1 MISQQHIY
9 SNVIHISFGSRDA
22 RLCHGFAWSTAIIIC
37 VARLCNGF
45 AWSTTLMAPKIQRN
59 AQDDFCSVVALS
71 TGHAVKSVLESFRLN
86 TRLSV
91 SVETARKD
99 ARKKLYE
106 LPNTETPFGAI
117 CRTTTVQGK
126 KGSIDVYHVNPAAFL
141 YHALLV
147 STAFRELL
155 MNCHTNGNGNY
166 TIVLY
171 LDEATP
177 GNQQRPDKGRTTQC
191 IFYSILEFPK
201 WFISRACGWLPFG
214 YVYATELKEA
224 DLNDSMLVRFIVKEF
239 CKEGFDGCD
248 FALTFTNARGGDD
261 TYRFE
266 VKCQVADW
274 PQHGKTFRVKGFGG
288 TVCCFKCANCIG
300 RCAPFQDRVL
310 THFTEPD
317 FTKFIPHTHDTI
329 LELVTHLEQT
339 ALLGNKGALRK
350 EEKHT
355 GFLYDADGLMF
366 DPEVRSKMPL
376 PQAGIIDWMH
386 TLVASGGIAQYQVN
400 KLVLLLGLYDIIPA
414 EIDEWV
420 AAITLPKGYTKLR
433 KTFFVDRIVTKP
445 TGHIRAFAAE
455 MLTAIVVLDMFL
467 DIIVAP
473 MNIAA
478 LTDHISCFT
487 LLACLTAILQ
497 KGDIAQ
503 VPDFRI
509 AVRSHHIMFLQLYE
523 DVFKTKGH
531 ALHHV
536 ADDWVFWGVLL
547 SCFAPER
554 THQVMK
560 KVMKFSYTKATKST
574 LAYAVNKWFD
584 NMNLVHAFAP
594 THFIASVYAVDAGPV
609 MYIRGSQARVS
620 QWCKRLRTPL
630 GQLAEGDLVRY
641 SGADT
646 QISSGFGFVVGF
658 ALFQLMNGS
667 SVFAAVLK
675 LCVRN
680 AEGRLVSTNN
690 YGLIM
695 SDQVS
700 AIVPYADLNGEFV
713 PASHV

>member
-1 MISQQHIY
+1 MRQPP
-9 SNVIHISFGSRDA
+9 GR
-22 RLCHGFAWSTAIIIC
+22 
-37 VARLCNGF
+37 
-45 AWSTTLMAPKIQRN
+45 PPIQRS
-59 AQDDFCSVVALS
+59 AQDDFSSVVALS
-71 TGHAVKSVLESFRLN
+71 TGHAVKSVLESFHADS
-86 TRLSV
+86 RLSV

-99 ARKKLYE
+99 TRKKLYK
-106 LPNTETPFGAI
+106 LPKTETPFGSI
-117 CRTTTVQGK
+117 CTTTTVQGK

-155 MNCHTNGNGNY
+155 MNCPTNGNGNY

-224 DLNDSMLVRFIVKEF
+224 ALNDSMLVRFIVKEF

-248 FALTFTNARGGDD
+248 FALVFTNARGEDVI
-261 TYRFE
+261 YRFE

-274 PQHGKTFRVKGFGG
+274 PQHGKTFRVKGFNG

-300 RCAPFQDRVL
+300 RCPHFEDPLL
-310 THFTEPD
+310 THFSEHD

-329 LELVTHLEQT
+329 LELVTRLEQT
-339 ALLGNKGALRK
+339 ALRGNKGALRIA
-350 EEKHT
+350 EKCT
-355 GFLYDADGLMF
+355 GFLYDPDGFMF

-376 PQAGIIDWMH
+376 PQGGIIDWMH
-386 TLVASGGIAQYQVN
+386 TLVASGGVAQYQVN
-400 KLVLLLGLYDIIPA
+400 KLVLVLWLYGILPVA
-414 EIDEWV
+414 IDEWV
-420 AAITLPKGYTKLR
+420 ASITLPKGYTKLK
-433 KTFFVDRIVTKP
+433 KTFFVDRIVKKP

-467 DIIVAP
+467 EIVVAP

-503 VPDFRI
+503 VPDFRT
-509 AVRSHHIMFLQLYE
+509 AVRSHHILFLQLYE

-560 KVMKFSYTKATKST
+560 KVMQFSYTKATKTT

-584 NMNLVHAFAP
+584 NLNGVHAFEP
-594 THFIASVYAVDAGPV
+594 EHFIGKPYTVDAGPAI
-609 MYIRGSQARVS
+609 YIRAGLARVS
-620 QWCKRLRTPL
+620 QWCKRLRVPL

-641 SGADT
+641 SGAET
-646 QISSGFGFVVGF
+646 HISSGFGFVVGF
-658 ALFQLMNGS
+658 ALLQLRNGS

-675 LCVRN
+675 LCVHN
-680 AEGRLVSTNN
+680 AAGRLVSTNS

-695 SDQVS
+695 SGQVS
-700 AIVPYADLNGEFV
+700 AIVPYADFRGEFV